1 MAAKNPKVVVV
12 GAGVIGL
19 SAAYI
24 LAQKNYNVV
33 VISEHLPN
41 DSYKAPEYTSLWA
54 GAHFRPFP
62 SNSESDVRESNY
74 TRQTLKF
81 FKKLSK
87 DHPESTI
94 EFVKGSDWVEAPSD
108 GYKNLDFNYYK
119 DMDDFKVVTGDSSLP
134 KGVNF
139 AASYT
144 TWVINAPLYLQFL
157 FTQLRDRLGV
167 VFIQRRLNS
176 LKEVEQL
183 SAGAN
188 YIVNATAYGLQYESG
203 YDSLTYPIRGQILLL
218 KIPSDNRYRN
228 ETVTHQGADGN
239 WTYVINR
246 PFDGGCVL
254 GGTKQIG
261 DWDSVPR
268 EAEVNAIKDRAR
280 TLFPELFVKETESGE
295 RDLEIIKSYVGFRP
309 ARKGGSRV
317 EIEKIGSKTI
327 AHAYGIGGMGY
338 ESSYGMAL
346 HAIELLEN
354 AITTRSKL

>member
-1 MAAKNPKVVVV
+1 MSNPKVVVV
-12 GAGVIGL
+12 GAGVVGL

-24 LAQKNYNVV
+24 LAQKGYKVV
-33 VISEHLPN
+33 VISEYLPN

-74 TRQTLKF
+74 TRETLKF
-81 FKKLSK
+81 FKKLSTE
-87 DHPESTI
+87 HPESTI
-94 EFVKGSDWVEAPSD
+94 QFVKGSDWVEAPSD

-119 DMDDFKVVTGDSSLP
+119 DLDNFKVVTGDSSLP

-157 FTQLRDRLGV
+157 FMQLRDHLGV
-167 VFIQRRLNS
+167 SFIKRRLNS
-176 LKEVEQL
+176 LKEAEQL
-183 SAGAN
+183 SGAK
-188 YIVNATAYGLQYESG
+188 YIVNATAFGLQYESG
-203 YDSLTYPIRGQILLL
+203 YDPLTYPIRGQILLL

-261 DWDSVPR
+261 DRDPVPR
-268 EAEVNAIKDRAR
+268 ESEVKAIKDRAR
-280 TLFPELFVKETESGE
+280 TLFPELFVKETENGE
-295 RDLEIIKSYVGFRP
+295 KDIDIIKSYVGFRP
-309 ARKGGSRV
+309 ARKGGSLVDV
-317 EIEKIGSKTI
+317 EKFGSKVI

-346 HAIELLEN
+346 HAIKLLED
-354 AITTRSKL
+354 AITSQSKL

>member
-1 MAAKNPKVVVV
+1 MSNPKVAVV
-12 GAGVIGL
+12 GAGVVGL

-24 LAQKNYNVV
+24 LAQKGYNVV

-41 DSYKAPEYTSLWA
+41 DSHKAPEYTSLWA

-74 TRQTLKF
+74 TRHTLKF
-81 FKKLSK
+81 FKKLAK
-87 DHPESTI
+87 EHPESTI
-94 EFVKGSDWVEAPSD
+94 QFVKGSDWVEAPSD

-119 DMDDFKVVTGDSSLP
+119 DMDNFKVITGDSSLP

-144 TWVINAPLYLQFL
+144 TWVVNAPLYLQFL
-157 FTQLRDRLGV
+157 FTHLRDHLGV
-167 VFIQRRLNS
+167 AFIKRRLNS
-176 LKEVEQL
+176 LKEAEQL
-183 SAGAN
+183 SGAK
-188 YIVNATAYGLQYESG
+188 YIINATAFGLQYESG
-203 YDSLTYPIRGQILLL
+203 YDPLAYPIRGQILLL
-218 KIPSDNRYRN
+218 KIPSDNKYTN

-261 DWDSVPR
+261 DRDPVPR
-268 EAEVNAIKDRAR
+268 EAEVQSIKDRAR
-280 TLFPELFVKETESGE
+280 TLFPELFVKETENGE
-295 RDLEIIKSYVGFRP
+295 KDIDIIKSYVGFRP

-317 EIEKIGSKTI
+317 EIEKIGSKAI

-346 HAIELLEN
+346 HAVELLE
-354 AITTRSKL
+354 ATITSQSKL